1 MKFEMREVTV
11 ETKCRHEGSVTSGG
25 EMASGK
31 WGVPLWERGGTFR
44 TSTLALGLPTHNDST
59 MTGHALVGDGWQ
71 RPPADPR

>member
-1 MKFEMREVTV
+1 
-11 ETKCRHEGSVTSGG
+11 
-25 EMASGK
+25 MASGK